1 MFKEE
6 TFELLPVSRAWL
18 DVCRVPSG
26 VSRLR
31 VTISLGTLTLPSCF
45 RSGHCPHLS
54 PFPQSRAFG
63 PGSGGG
69 VEMFLRCPQPRPC
82 LPCACCLPA
91 QSLLRVQWIKSLD
104 PHRSPLPPPGTLLGS
119 VIYRWSFP
127 PSYKTCPVSCPLLS
141 PLPSSFP
148 CAFIPF
154 YSFTV
159 FQWSFGR
166 DGDEHVCN
174 PPCLTSL

>member
-54 PFPQSRAFG
+54 SFPQSRAFG

-104 PHRSPLPPPGTLLGS
+104 PHRSPLPPQELCSAQLFTAG
-119 VIYRWSFP
+119 
-127 PSYKTCPVSCPLLS
+127 PSPHLIKRVMCLVHCCPLSHPLS
-141 PLPSSFP
+141 RVHLYL
-148 CAFIPF
+148 FIPLLF
-154 YSFTV
+154 FNGVLEGMGTNSCV
-159 FQWSFGR
+159 IH
-166 DGDEHVCN
+166 HV
-174 PPCLTSL
+174 